1 MGRELLTFLGLL
13 MVFEGVLYALFPR
26 AYIRAVA
33 EVSRWPVARLRL
45 AGLVVA
51 IAGAGILA
59 WVVHGTGSA
68 GVIGFDGTRRL
79 LGAGV

>member
-1 MGRELLTFLGLL
+1 MGRELLTFFGLL
-13 MVFEGVLYALFPR
+13 MVFEGALYALFPS

-59 WVVHGTGSA
+59 WVAHGKGGA

-79 LGAGV
+79 LGAGG